1 MNRVIKDLQG
11 WKEAPL
17 DCIVLALHQLQAYY
31 YNEIRR
37 GFTGIGEYH
46 IAKPYASL
54 KVDDPLQVDYSS
66 EDIVT
71 FIKDKDCIKCT
82 HTSDT
87 VKSINADEKEK
98 NGFSSIY
105 ARAQLI
111 VSNLAVT
118 FDAKLHVFNAKGL
131 SGEVRVVSPFY
142 MEKCSCPA
150 SNICCHIIAAKLSI
164 GIYSIEKPNKINL
177 TQLWKKMRALCDKK
191 SGRKKPSQKDVD
203 CEYTSKY

>member
-1 MNRVIKDLQG
+1 MERSSI
-11 WKEAPL
+11 

-54 KVDDPLQVDYSS
+54 KVDDSLQVEYIPTYSP

-82 HTSDT
+82 HISDT
-87 VKSINADEKEK
+87 VKMQMRREK

-111 VSNLAVT
+111 VSKLAVT
-118 FDAKLHVFNAKGL
+118 FDVKLHVFNVKGL
-131 SGEVRVVSPFY
+131 SGEVRVVSLFPT
-142 MEKCSCPA
+142 EKCSYPA

-164 GIYSIEKPNKINL
+164 GINFIEKPNKREI
-177 TQLWKKMRALCDKK
+177 
-191 SGRKKPSQKDVD
+191 
-203 CEYTSKY
+203 